1 LRTIAIF
8 KSAQL
13 FKKNKRLNRL
23 KLDENRI
30 ILTFPKCIRM
40 ITKNEL
46 KYIQSFAHKKHWAE
60 ESVFILEGPKMM
72 EELMASE
79 WVIRQAYATKQWIE
93 TQPFKPHY
101 VTEVADFELDKLT
114 QLQKAN
120 QVLALVEKKQINAPL
135 NLKGKLT
142 LLLDGIQDPGNLGT
156 IIRTADWF
164 GLEQIVVSA
173 DTASCFNPKVIQSTM
188 GSILR
193 VDVIVEDL
201 EALIQSSKMPVYG
214 AVLEGKSIQAT
225 ELAKEGLLLIGN
237 ESKGIRSPL
246 LALITDPITIPKYG
260 AAESLNAAVATGII
274 LAKWQH

>member
-1 LRTIAIF
+1 
-8 KSAQL
+8 
-13 FKKNKRLNRL
+13 
-23 KLDENRI
+23 
-30 ILTFPKCIRM
+30 
-40 ITKNEL
+40 
-46 KYIQSFAHKKHWAE
+46 
-60 ESVFILEGPKMM
+60 
-72 EELMASE
+72 MASE
-79 WVIRQAYATKQWIE
+79 WVIRQAYATKEWIE

-114 QLQKAN
+114 QLHKAN
-120 QVLALVEKKQINAPL
+120 QVLALVEKKQIKGPIQ
-135 NLKGKLT
+135 LKGKMT
-142 LLLDGIQDPGNLGT
+142 LCLDGIQDPGNLGT

-164 GLEQIVVSA
+164 GLNQIVVSA

-201 EALIQSSKMPVYG
+201 EALIQSYKMPVYG
-214 AVLEGKSIQAT
+214 AVLEGKSIQTT

>member
-1 LRTIAIF
+1 M
-8 KSAQL
+8 
-13 FKKNKRLNRL
+13 
-23 KLDENRI
+23 
-30 ILTFPKCIRM
+30 RM
-40 ITKNEL
+40 INKNEL

-60 ESVFILEGPKMM
+60 ESVFMIEGPKMM

-79 WVIRQAYATKQWIE
+79 FVIRQAYATKEWIE

-101 VTEVADFELDKLT
+101 VTEVADFELDKMT

-120 QVLALVEKKQINAPL
+120 QVIALVEKKQSHTPI
-135 NLKGKLT
+135 NLKGQLT

-164 GLEQIVVSA
+164 GLNQIIVSA
-173 DTASCFNPKVIQSTM
+173 DTASCYNPKVVQSTM

-193 VDVIVEDL
+193 VEVIVADL
-201 EALIQSSKMPVYG
+201 AELIQSSKMPIYG
-214 AVLEGKSIQAT
+214 ALLEGKSIQTT

-246 LALITDPITIPKYG
+246 LSMITYPITIPKYG